1 VTAER
6 LVAWGSEL
14 RVVHGRLRDALL
26 VARESVE
33 AGAST
38 ETLARDIRLFCWG
51 FCVALNGHHSGEDST
66 LFPALLAAHPEL
78 APVVANLERDHSM
91 IAHLISG
98 LEASLQSGEEKAV
111 LVRHLDGIEAVME
124 THFGYEERQISALL
138 DDVLPADVEPRA
150 VFGPLA
156 E

>member
-51 FCVALNGHHSGEDST
+51 FCVALNGHHAGEDST

-91 IAHLISG
+91 ISHLISG
-98 LEASLQSGEEKAV
+98 LEASLQGGEEQSV

-124 THFGYEERQISALL
+124 THFGYEERQVAALL
-138 DDVLPADVEPRA
+138 DDVVPADADPRA
-150 VFGPLA
+150 MFGPLA
-156 E
+156 G